1 LPHERTKSEVWL
13 RRPDCADTVQAGFQ
27 GWKEIKVMCLAIP
40 AKVIALMP
48 GDRATVSL
56 DGVTSEVSV
65 VFLDD
70 VGAGD
75 YVIIHAGHALSRIDP
90 DEAEK
95 TLEMLRM
102 MSLQGANAG
111 V

>member
-1 LPHERTKSEVWL
+1 
-13 RRPDCADTVQAGFQ
+13 
-27 GWKEIKVMCLAIP
+27 MCLAIP